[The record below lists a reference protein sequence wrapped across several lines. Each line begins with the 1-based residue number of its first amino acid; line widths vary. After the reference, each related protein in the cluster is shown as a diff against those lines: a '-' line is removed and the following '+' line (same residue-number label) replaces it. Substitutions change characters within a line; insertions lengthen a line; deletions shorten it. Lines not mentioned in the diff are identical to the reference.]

1 MTVWLIAAGGL
12 TDKVALENYGK
23 TLTAPISKT
32 RLDLLPTLVTLP
44 HGDVYAWG
52 FPRTKK
58 GGNERKFHKIAVG
71 DVCFFSTTQCV
82 GPKKDWVNRYHWVA
96 RVAGTVDI
104 KHAMDVSNAL
114 WDSDGFYPYF
124 LERPIA
130 IEVDFEAFGAE
141 IDPSGRF
148 YKGSPQS
155 SSPLTSFDK
164 LSHVLQ
170 TYGSVDSW
178 AADYI
183 ERLTSLSP
191 IATQNTKSR
200 DIAGN
205 SQIQNAIARKVS
217 YRDKLPAMRE
227 WLIRIAKVEQCVTYA
242 NVMEVF
248 DVDRLTLNHCMD
260 RLSEQ
265 CVDNAEPV
273 LTALIVSKRNGRSSE
288 GLHKFGVVNDEAER
302 QSLYRYWSDKEITAV
317 TPPSIPTTLEVR
329 AARFA
334 SVEVRPDQAAFRRRV
349 FTACQGRCVISGCS
363 AEQALDA
370 AHRHGK
376 DWRMGHNNAC
386 DGLLLRKDLHAL
398 YDSNMLI
405 ISDEGLVVIL
415 PEVLE
420 DYQCFSG
427 IIVTAAE
434 Q

>member
-12 TDKVALENYGK
+12 TDKIALENYGK
-23 TLTAPISKT
+23 TLTAPISKA
-32 RLDLLPTLVTLP
+32 RLDLLPPLVTLP
-44 HGDVYAWG
+44 HGDAYAWG

-71 DVCFFSTTQCV
+71 DICFFSTTQCV

-96 RVAGTVDI
+96 RVAGTVDV

-124 LERPIA
+124 LEKPIA

-191 IATQNTKSR
+191 ITTQNTKSR

-227 WLIRIAKVEQCVTYA
+227 WLVCIAKAERRVTYGD
-242 NVMEVF
+242 VMDVF
-248 DVDRLTLNHCMD
+248 DVNRLTLNHCMD
-260 RLSEQ
+260 RLGKHS
-265 CVDNAEPV
+265 VDNAEPII
-273 LTALIVSKRNGRSSE
+273 TALIVSKKNGRSSE
-288 GLHKFGVVNDEAER
+288 GLLKLGVANDEAER
-302 QSLYRYWSDKEITAV
+302 QSLYRYWADKDITSFT
-317 TPPSIPTTLEVR
+317 TPAAPSSLEVR

-363 AEQALDA
+363 AERALDA

-376 DWRMGHNNAC
+376 EWRMGHNNAC

-398 YDSNMLI
+398 YDSNLLT
-405 ISDEGLVVIL
+405 ISDEGSVAFSAQVMS
-415 PEVLE
+415 
-420 DYQCFSG
+420 DYQCFSCMVIG
-427 IIVTAAE
+427 AIE
-434 Q
+434 E